1 MWSIRLFKMTDKDN
15 KQGQGGG
22 PKTEAGKAVS
32 SQNAMTHGVTST
44 KITTA
49 EESQHYQA
57 LLKEFQSAYPSNHPL
72 VKLQIERLVMT
83 RLQLKRVQD
92 LIHAQNLKSQYS
104 SVVEQQLAE
113 ELKLDEQT
121 RDLEFYQRMDVLT
134 LDFKYVGQILGEI
147 IRVTE
152 QEIDDTNLYLE
163 LMPNFFKHLDYEAS
177 NRNTSASK
185 YMDRLI
191 KRKRNKAGIEVVVVT
206 PAEAHAIQEKVIEP
220 TLKDEVSKL
229 TIEDVRDLIQVVQRD
244 LMKAVESETKIKEF
258 GEILPIVQQA
268 NLPNL
273 EVLDKLMRY
282 QTSLNNQLSKQMG
295 ELIELEKRYGQKG

>member
-1 MWSIRLFKMTDKDN
+1 MTDKDN
-15 KQGQGGG
+15 KQGLGGG

-49 EESQHYQA
+49 EESLHYQE
-57 LLKEFQSAYPSNHPL
+57 LLAEFQSAYPNKHPL

-104 SVVEQQLAE
+104 SVIEQQLAE

-121 RDLEFYQRMDVLT
+121 RDLEFYQRMNVLT

-152 QEIDDTNLYLE
+152 QEIDDVE
-163 LMPNFFKHLDYEAS
+163 LHWELLPNFFKHLNYEAT
-177 NRNTSASK
+177 NRNTSLGK

-206 PAEAHAIQEKVIEP
+206 REEANAIQEKVIEP
-220 TLKDEVSKL
+220 SLKDEVLKL
-229 TIEDVRDLIQVVQRD
+229 RIEDVRDLIQVVQRD

-258 GEILPIVQQA
+258 REILPIVQQA

-295 ELIELEKRYGQKG
+295 ELIELEKRYGQKD